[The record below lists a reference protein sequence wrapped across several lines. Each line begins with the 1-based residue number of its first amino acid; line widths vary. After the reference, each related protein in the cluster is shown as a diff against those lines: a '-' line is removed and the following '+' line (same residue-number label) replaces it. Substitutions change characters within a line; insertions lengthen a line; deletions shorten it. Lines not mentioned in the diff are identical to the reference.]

1 MSVRQVVL
9 TAAAMVLAFS
19 TRHASAQSPTVSV
32 SGVIYT
38 NFGYQLDRDTSLAV
52 SGRRNNFDVARSYIT
67 VTSKSGI
74 FSGRVT
80 ADVDS
85 RRAASNQQT
94 FRLKYAYVALTPTG
108 SQLTLKLGAVQTPF
122 IEFDE
127 AMWGYRMQGTVA
139 MDRNGYLTSSD
150 FGISA
155 DMSWMN
161 EGLEVAAGLFNGE
174 GYSGAPGDQYKDVA
188 GRISLRLLRSDDA
201 SRLGGLRATGFALI
215 GQRNGGGPRERYLG
229 MLSWRSKAMT
239 VAAQYATTTDSLSGT
254 APDVDAQVISAY
266 ATYGLPASPVRL
278 LARVDVVD
286 PDTDSEPDTPSLS
299 AGRQTR
305 VIAGVSYQATPNV
318 RFLADADFASLN
330 HGSPSPAF
338 EGTRRTLY
346 FHAEYKF

>member
-1 MSVRQVVL
+1 MTVRQLALTIPMVVVVL
-9 TAAAMVLAFS
+9 SARPAG
-19 TRHASAQSPTVSV
+19 AQSPSVSV
-32 SGVIYT
+32 GGVIYT
-38 NFGYQLDRDTSLAV
+38 NFHYQLDRDTSLAV
-52 SGRRNNFDVARSYIT
+52 DGRRNNFDVERSYIT
-67 VTSKSGI
+67 VSSKSGI

-80 ADVDS
+80 ADVDG

-94 FRLKYAYVALTPTG
+94 IRLKYAYVALTPTG

-127 AMWGYRMQGTVA
+127 AMWGYRMQGTMA
-139 MDRNGYLTSSD
+139 MQRNGYLTSSD
-150 FGISA
+150 FGFSA

-161 EGLEVAAGLFNGE
+161 QGLEVAAGVFNGE

-188 GRISLRLLRSDDA
+188 GRISVRLLRSDDA
-201 SRLGGLRATGFALI
+201 SRLGGLRATGFALV

-229 MLSWRSKAMT
+229 MLSWRSKALT

-254 APDVDAQVISAY
+254 APEVEGEVISAY
-266 ATYGLPASPVRL
+266 ATYGVPASPIRL

-286 PDTDSEPDTPSLS
+286 PDADSEPDTPSLG

>member
-1 MSVRQVVL
+1 MTVRQVSAAGAAILCVL
-9 TAAAMVLAFS
+9 GLGKAAAQA
-19 TRHASAQSPTVSV
+19 PTVSV
-32 SGVIYT
+32 GGVIYT
-38 NFGYQLDRDTSLAV
+38 NFSYQLGRDTSLAV
-52 SGRRNNFDVARSYIT
+52 DGRRNNFDVARSYIT
-67 VTSKSGI
+67 ITSKSGI

-80 ADVDS
+80 ADVDG

-94 FRLKYAYVALTPTG
+94 FRLKYAYVALTPAG
-108 SQLTLKLGAVQTPF
+108 SELTLKLGAVQTPF

-150 FGISA
+150 FGLSA
-155 DMSWMN
+155 DMSWMD
-161 EGLEVAAGLFNGE
+161 EGLDVAAGFFNGE

-188 GRISLRLLRSDDA
+188 GRVSVRLLRSDDA
-201 SRLGGLRATGFALI
+201 SRLGGLRATGFALV

-229 MLSWRSKAMT
+229 MLSWRSKALT
-239 VAAQYATTTDSLSGT
+239 VAAQYATT
-254 APDVDAQVISAY
+254 VDTVADTEAAVDGQVVSAY
-266 ATYGLPASPVRL
+266 ATYGVPAWPIRL

-286 PDTDSEPDTPSLS
+286 PDTDREPDAPSLA

-318 RFLADADFASLN
+318 RFLADADLASLN
-330 HGSPSPAF
+330 NGSPTPAF
-338 EGTRRTLY
+338 EGARRTLF